1 MLETIL
7 FYLMSMGVIFFAIG
21 VVISRSAVH
30 SVLSLVAAMCM
41 TAGLFVLLKAFLVAT
56 ILVLVY
62 AGAILVLFLFVVML
76 IDFKK
81 LSLDWQG
88 FKLSPIFAVVLG
100 VLIFSQAFF
109 VIRTI
114 KLPRT
119 MEVQGTA
126 SAIGGLLFRNYV
138 LPFELTSFLL
148 LAAIVSVVVLAK
160 KDLK

>member
-1 MLETIL
+1 MLEIIL
-7 FYLMSMGVIFFAIG
+7 FYLMSLAVIFFAIG
-21 VVISRSAVH
+21 VVISRSAVY

-41 TAGLFVLLKAFLVAT
+41 TAGLFILLKAFLVAT

-88 FKLSPIFAVVLG
+88 FKLSPILAVVLG
-100 VLIFSQAFF
+100 ALIFGQAFL

-126 SAIGGLLFRNYV
+126 SAVGGLLFRNYV
-138 LPFELTSFLL
+138 LPFELPSFLL
-148 LAAIVSVVVLAK
+148 LAAVVSVVVLAK